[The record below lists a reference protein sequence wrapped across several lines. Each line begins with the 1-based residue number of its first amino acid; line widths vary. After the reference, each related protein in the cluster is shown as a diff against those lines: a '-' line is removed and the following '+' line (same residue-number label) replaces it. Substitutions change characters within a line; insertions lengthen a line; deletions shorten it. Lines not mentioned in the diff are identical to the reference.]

1 MAAASQPEAA
11 FREAAVVLP
20 TSVVLAAFACPGQFA
35 YLADDIR
42 TGLLGRMTAKI
53 LAPVVGDVFV
63 ITGWRIAVEGKKHFA
78 GTALFDSNGRCC
90 AYSKQVWIG
99 RRD

>member
-1 MAAASQPEAA
+1 M
-11 FREAAVVLP
+11 LP
-20 TSVVLAAFACPGQFA
+20 TPIVWAALDCPGQYA
-35 YLADDIR
+35 YLAANIR

-53 LAPVVGDVFV
+53 LAPVVGDAFV
-63 ITGWRIAVEGKKHFA
+63 ITGWRIAVEGKKHLA
-78 GTALFDSNGRCC
+78 GTALFNAEGKCC